1 MRKNESIE
9 LHICYEEEDELETV
23 ATHTHKTKCCE
34 RISLRQQ
41 NFSFYVIFFSE
52 DKNINS
58 NKVSKPKEQIIEI
71 YIVSIK
77 TL

>member
-1 MRKNESIE
+1 MRKNETIE
-9 LHICYEEEDELETV
+9 LYLCYEEEDELETGH
-23 ATHTHKTKCCE
+23 THTKQNVVKDFHSDN
-34 RISLRQQ
+34 RISLSTLSSSRK
-41 NFSFYVIFFSE
+41 S
-52 DKNINS
+52 KNINS